1 MPNDHTYRSTVA
13 GLRLL
18 AAPAAVQL
26 HLLPSFVHVPDEILL
41 AVDEVDVGRL
51 LEGNRLS
58 DAAKAALAELDSM
71 LGKVE
76 VDADDYEGSLR
87 DVQEGE
93 AYEALRQM
101 ARHVLELLGEAAT
114 PVELPGVVT
123 V

>member
-26 HLLPSFVHVPDEILL
+26 RLLPSFVHAPDEILL